1 MTSLHYNK
9 YDRYS
14 GNTLLYPLYKC
25 YGQSE
30 VIQQFFITWY
40 EHAFKTYWFLT
51 EQPAPTILDCILKI
65 RCKTGTYV
73 LTTSLLFETFLRV
86 ISILHMVT
94 HMNKYVIILGGI
106 IAIII
111 GVLTLIPSP
120 GLGWYKELIVLI
132 KGGIGLLLIIVGFVA
147 IFLGKD

>member
-1 MTSLHYNK
+1 MGGSA
-9 YDRYS
+9 
-14 GNTLLYPLYKC
+14 
-25 YGQSE
+25 
-30 VIQQFFITWY
+30 IQHFFTQCIFNPVFTALA
-40 EHAFKTYWFLT
+40 HT
-51 EQPAPTILDCILKI
+51 EIMYRTIQRIL
-65 RCKTGTYV
+65 C
-73 LTTSLLFETFLRV
+73 LLFETFLRA

-111 GVLTLIPSP
+111 GLLTLIPSP

-132 KGGIGLLLIIVGFVA
+132 KGGIGLLLILIGAVA